1 MATTK
6 YTKMAYA
13 SADEMVFGEAK
24 KPISYGLGI
33 KVGQG
38 LVIPEINFAPRPGSE
53 KSVESLTKE
62 YVDYIATDVMNRAVT
77 LGFPSVQ
84 LENEWIFQMSNEPE
98 KFAKPVVAG
107 QKAVIENYHDKY
119 GIACAVR
126 HTCADSRLHEEG
138 MRFGQDKTHNYPEKN
153 DRIIRSSC

>member
-53 KSVESLTKE
+53 KSPESLTKE
-62 YVDYIATDVMNRAVT
+62 YVDYIATDIMNRAVT
-77 LGFPSVQ
+77 LGFPAVQ
-84 LENEWIFQMSNEPE
+84 LANEWNLPIGNEPG

-107 QKAVIENYHDKY
+107 QKAVIEKFHD
-119 GIACAVR
+119 
-126 HTCADSRLHEEG
+126 
-138 MRFGQDKTHNYPEKN
+138 Q
-153 DRIIRSSC
+153 